1 MNITLRP
8 YQEKCIDKIK
18 DLKEKGEK
26 GNYIITL
33 ATGLGKTVVFSRL
46 EEVFDGKILILSH
59 RQELVY
65 QPKKYFKSSYGVEMA
80 KNTSNG
86 EKIISASVQTLV
98 KRLDKFKKNHFQII
112 ITDECHHSVA
122 KSYMDIYQYFDYDFH
137 FGFSATIGRGD
148 NIGLNKVYDKIIFE
162 RSLKWGILNKYLS
175 GIDCKRV
182 TLDYDLSDVKLSG
195 GDYQLKSLD
204 LAVNIDKANDG
215 IADCYKKHARGQT
228 IIFCTSVNHC
238 YEIQKKI
245 EGSQVIDGKT
255 KKEDRE
261 QIIKDF
267 TERKFQCLINCL
279 VFTEGTDIPL
289 IETVI
294 IARPTKNA
302 SLYTQMVGRGL
313 RLSKGKDKLLL
324 IDCVGASS
332 LDLCTAPTLMGLN
345 PQILQK
351 EDQEKIEG
359 DLFDLENQINFYADT
374 PRSWIKN
381 IENVELFK
389 KKNGYDTHNINYI
402 LMGNGSLRLKM
413 KKLDLTIKTPDELGN
428 VLMNNGQKIPLQ
440 KAFDLIYN
448 FLVEN
453 YQDDSQIWDIS
464 KIKRWG
470 KNLAT
475 QNQIDYIARLATE
488 KNIKL
493 LDLANEQLNK
503 MTAMTLIN
511 QLLCR

>member
-1 MNITLRP
+1 ML
-8 YQEKCIDKIK
+8 
-18 DLKEKGEK
+18 
-26 GNYIITL
+26 II
-33 ATGLGKTVVFSRL
+33 
-46 EEVFDGKILILSH
+46 SH
-59 RQELVY
+59 RQELVT
-65 QPKKYFKSSYGVEMA
+65 QPKKFFEYSYGIEQGTN
-80 KNTSNG
+80 KSNG
-86 EKIISASVQTLV
+86 EKVISASIQTLV
-98 KRLDKFKKNHFQII
+98 NRLNNFKTDDFDVII
-112 ITDECHHSVA
+112 IDEAHHSA
-122 KSYMDIYQYFDYDFH
+122 ASSYKKVIDYFKPH
-137 FGFSATIGRGD
+137 KLLGFTATPNRGD
-148 NIGLNKVYDKIIFE
+148 NIKLSDIYSEIIFE

-215 IADCYKKHARGQT
+215 IADCFYKHARGQT

-245 EGSQVIDGKT
+245 EGSKVIDGKT

-267 TERKFQCLINCL
+267 TERKFKCLINCL

-313 RLSKGKDKLLL
+313 RLYENKDKLLL

-345 PQILQK
+345 PQILSK
-351 EDQEKIEG
+351 EDQDKIEG

-374 PRSWIKN
+374 PKSWIKN
-381 IENVELFK
+381 IENVEIFK

-413 KKLDLTIKTPDELGN
+413 KKLDITIKTPDELGN
-428 VLMNNGQKIPLQ
+428 TEMNNGKKIPMQ
-440 KAFDLIYN
+440 KAFDRIYN

-453 YQDDSQIWDIS
+453 YQDDSQIWDVS

-470 KNLAT
+470 KSLASEK
-475 QNQIDYIARLATE
+475 QIDFISKLAIQ

-493 LDLANEQLNK
+493 LDIANEQLNK

-511 QLLCR
+511 HLLCR